1 MGSAYDIPWPRKRLQ
16 RLGEAIRDES
26 GAPDDAPTYSEVLLW
41 NNDIA
46 VAVGQRIRSMSWTEV
61 LDERTPEVTSRA
73 KTIDT
78 LRQKLQR
85 DRTTPLQNV
94 QDVAGVR
101 FEAEMSLSEQDDVV
115 ASICREFRIDP
126 EAVVKD
132 LRQDAHSGYRAVHLW
147 LRLPARVEVQVRTH
161 LQGRWANM
169 YEAAAD
175 FYGREIR
182 YGALPA
188 NRESEG
194 TVKSLQ
200 NLSVDVIAAIER
212 DRDRVAQLQEEN
224 ASILAEL
231 EGYDIEATIPTRIAE
246 AMDVAA
252 DIAERREASLRSE
265 LGMVSMLE
273 DLRRIFL
280 GEPMEEVD

>member
-1 MGSAYDIPWPRKRLQ
+1 MGNDYDIPWPRKRLQ
-16 RLGEAIRDES
+16 RLGEAVRDDLNEPVGGPS
-26 GAPDDAPTYSEVLLW
+26 YDEVLLW

-46 VAVGQRIRSMSWTEV
+46 VAVGKRIREVSWTRV
-61 LDERTPEVTSRA
+61 LGGRKPEVTSRA

-78 LRQKLQR
+78 LRQKLKR

-115 ASICREFRIDP
+115 TSICREFQVEPR
-126 EAVVKD
+126 AVVKD
-132 LRQDAHSGYRAVHLW
+132 LRLDAHSGYRAVHLW

-182 YGALPA
+182 YGALPP
-188 NRESEG
+188 NRESEA

-200 NLSVDVIAAIER
+200 NLSVDVIASIER
-212 DRDRVAQLQEEN
+212 DRDRIAQLREEN
-224 ASILAEL
+224 ASVLAEL
-231 EGYDIEATIPTRIAE
+231 EGYDTEATVPTRIAD
-246 AMDVAA
+246 AMEVAA
-252 DIAERREASLRSE
+252 DIAERHESSLRNEQS
-265 LGMVSMLE
+265 MVSMLE
-273 DLRRIFL
+273 ELRRIFL